1 MSQEEPG
8 RERRMKDEEIII
20 RTSVRALV
28 EFILR
33 SGDLDNRRGG
43 WAEREAMAAGS
54 RVHRKVQGRRGTGY
68 QAEVPLR
75 WQKKEKNYTLVVEG
89 RADGILTAGK
99 KVMIE
104 EIKGVYADLER
115 IEEPVPVHLAQAM
128 CYAWIYGSQN
138 NLKKIRICMTY
149 VSLETETEKKLM
161 EEYTLEELRDWFMNL
176 ISEYERW
183 SDFQVRWTKG
193 STSWLSIFTA
203 PF

>member
-183 SDFQVRWTKG
+183 SDFQVRWTE
-193 STSWLSIFTA
+193 LSIFTA